1 MARTSAFAN
10 LFGRSPIKPMQE
22 HIKVVVRCAGEV
34 PGLFDALSA
43 GDQAKVIEIKDRI
56 FALEQE
62 ADNIKNELRTHLPK
76 SLLMPVDRRDL
87 LEVLDMQDSIA
98 DTAQDIAGL
107 LVERPMDVPETLQ
120 EPLLGLT
127 RRCVQACDKAAEIIG
142 ELDELVET
150 GFRGRESERVSEM
163 VDELNKIE
171 DDTDQ
176 MGMELTHLLFAQ
188 EDEMK
193 PVSVM
198 FWYQLIQWSAT
209 WPTTPRRSGTG
220 CASCWPADEIPTSK

>member
-1 MARTSAFAN
+1 MARTSAFAK

-34 PGLFDALSA
+34 PGLFEALSA
-43 GDQAKVIEIKDRI
+43 GDQDKVVEIKDRI

-62 ADNIKNELRTHLPK
+62 ADDIKNQLRTHLPK

-87 LEVLDMQDSIA
+87 LEVLDMQDCIA

-107 LVERPMDVPETLQ
+107 LVERPMDVPAPLK
-120 EPLLGLT
+120 EPLLGLA

-163 VDELNKIE
+163 VDDLNKIE

-176 MGMELTHLLFAQ
+176 MGMELTHLLFAH

-198 FWYQLIQWSAT
+198 FWYQLIQWIGDLADYAEKVGN
-209 WPTTPRRSGTG
+209 RLRLLL
-220 CASCWPADEIPTSK
+220 AS

>member
-22 HIKVVVRCAGEV
+22 HIKVVTRCASEV
-34 PGLFDALSA
+34 PGLFEALCA
-43 GDQAKVIEIKDRI
+43 GDQAKVIAVKDRI

-62 ADNIKNELRTHLPK
+62 ADNIKNELRAHLPK

-107 LVERPMDVPETLQ
+107 LVERPMEVPESLK
-120 EPLLGLT
+120 EPLIGLT
-127 RRCVQACDKAAEIIG
+127 RRCVEACEKAAEVIG

-150 GFRGRESERVSEM
+150 GFRGRESERVSKM
-163 VDELNKIE
+163 VDELNSIE

-176 MGMELTHLLFAQ
+176 MGMDLTHRLFAQ
-188 EDEMK
+188 EDDMK

-198 FWYQLIQWSAT
+198 FWYQLIQWIGDLADYAEKVGN
-209 WPTTPRRSGTG
+209 RLRLLL
-220 CASCWPADEIPTSK
+220 AS

>member
-1 MARTSAFAN
+1 MAKKSPFSN

-22 HIKVVVRCAGEV
+22 HIKVVTRCAAEV
-34 PGLFDALSA
+34 PGLFEALCA
-43 GDQAKVIEIKDRI
+43 GDQEKVSEVKDQI

-62 ADNIKNELRTHLPK
+62 ADDIKNELRAHLPK
-76 SLLMPVDRRDL
+76 SLLMPMDRRDL

-107 LVERPMDVPETLQ
+107 LVERPMEVPETLK
-120 EPLLGLT
+120 EPLLELS
-127 RRCVQACDKAAEIIG
+127 RRCVHACDKAAEVIG

-163 VDELNKIE
+163 VEELNKIE
-171 DDTDQ
+171 DETDD
-176 MGMELTHLLFAQ
+176 MGMELTHRLFAQ

-198 FWYQLIQWSAT
+198 FWYQLIQW
-209 WPTTPRRSGTG
+209 TG
-220 CASCWPADEIPTSK
+220 DLADYAEKVGNRLRLLLAN

>member
-1 MARTSAFAN
+1 MARTSAFAK

-34 PGLFDALSA
+34 PGLFEALAA
-43 GDQAKVIEIKDRI
+43 GDQAKVTEVKDRI
-56 FALEQE
+56 FALEEE
-62 ADNIKNELRTHLPK
+62 ADDIKNQLRTHLPK

-107 LVERPMDVPETLQ
+107 LVERPMEVPKTLE

-163 VDELNKIE
+163 VDELNQIE
-171 DDTDQ
+171 DDTDR
-176 MGMELTHLLFAQ
+176 MGMDLTHLLFAQ

-198 FWYQLIQWSAT
+198 FWYQLIQWIGDLADYAEKVGN
-209 WPTTPRRSGTG
+209 RLRLLL
-220 CASCWPADEIPTSK
+220 AS